1 MDRNHIF
8 TEILYEYKRS
18 SRNVIFR
25 IFVILGIVGDH
36 PLHVHTTIPFGG
48 DVKYRRTVS
57 GTGYGLGF
65 AVIVF
70 VHSL

>member
-1 MDRNHIF
+1 MDNNHVF

-18 SRNVIFR
+18 RRNVNICYSWDR
-25 IFVILGIVGDH
+25 GDH
-36 PLHVHTTIPFGG
+36 PLHVHTTIPFGFYG
-48 DVKYRRTVS
+48 KYRRAVS

-65 AVIVF
+65 AVTVF